1 MKVIIGFVVILLAAS
16 CAEDTPVTPTAD
28 VLQAQPECPDGDQ
41 TVQIIAPN
49 FGIGFAFEID
59 VYEASRFD
67 ATASSEGIGSEVA
80 CSISGV
86 LPWTEVTFSEA
97 SAACQAAGKRLCT
110 SDEWSAA
117 CGSIGLEYKF
127 PYGRSYDATACRTES
142 VASSATG
149 SLSTCMTAVNGIMD
163 MSGNLR
169 EWLDASGLAGGAF
182 ADSEPGLTC
191 TSLLQ
196 ANDSRSPDP
205 GDGFRCCRTLSDY
218 N

>member
-1 MKVIIGFVVILLAAS
+1 MKVIIGFVVVLLAAS
-16 CAEDTPVTPTAD
+16 CAEDTPITPTAD

-86 LPWTEVTFSEA
+86 LPWREVTFSEA

-110 SDEWSAA
+110 SDEWPAVQLASNTSSPTEEATMPRPA
-117 CGSIGLEYKF
+117 GQRVLLRVLLEVC
-127 PYGRSYDATACRTES
+127 PHA
-142 VASSATG
+142 
-149 SLSTCMTAVNGIMD
+149 
-163 MSGNLR
+163 
-169 EWLDASGLAGGAF
+169 
-182 ADSEPGLTC
+182 
-191 TSLLQ
+191 
-196 ANDSRSPDP
+196 
-205 GDGFRCCRTLSDY
+205 
-218 N
+218 